1 MSKNLVLTGLKESFF
16 PRGNFCLGPW
26 CNKEQNKKL
35 KYISAKLSLPSDL
48 QKSQKCDFYY
58 ERLVEDVF
66 SNFEKNFDL
75 KWNKKSWEIFI
86 GNWLHRYIS
95 VLYDRYCHLLFLKDK
110 KFEKIKLL
118 KYSKYSLITQD
129 NQNFIF
135 NSNRDEWNLAL
146 YSIIIDKL
154 NIKNRFKIIYI
165 NLSSKNITKI
175 KKFNKKKPKKKFL
188 FSNFVNPINKKIIFN
203 LYLKDNSSYLSFIK
217 YFKIIPIKH
226 NFYVSLNYPK
236 KNSKIRK
243 MEFTTNYKKIDN
255 FEILLRELFYEF
267 VPKFYLEQINSLKK
281 NYNIYFSKLNPR
293 EVYTSV
299 GLQHDS
305 DFKFWLANLNSRKAV
320 NLNILQHGCHYGST
334 KYSYAEKL
342 ETKLSNNFFTWGWK
356 GKNKNIVPLFNFN
369 NIKVNTKKS
378 KNCKK
383 ILFVLASYY
392 HYRLEN
398 HTGTIWGEKVKLYYD
413 SLFNIVDLFNRNKKT
428 SIFYRS
434 PPNEKTLD
442 NQTSKILKKQFNI
455 TKFDNNKIEF
465 TKAIDKYDLVIFAT
479 ETTAFL
485 EALSANKP
493 CLLLAKKELSEHRK
507 DFINKFEKLKKIK
520 IVHTT
525 EKSLINH
532 LKYIENNL
540 NSWWQNQN
548 LQNEVKN
555 FCKNYCRNINN
566 KINE

>member
-165 NLSSKNITKI
+165 NSSSKNITKI
-175 KKFNKKKPKKKFL
+175 KKFNKTKPIKKFL

-203 LYLKDNSSYLSFIK
+203 LYLKDN
-217 YFKIIPIKH
+217 
-226 NFYVSLNYPK
+226 
-236 KNSKIRK
+236 
-243 MEFTTNYKKIDN
+243 
-255 FEILLRELFYEF
+255 
-267 VPKFYLEQINSLKK
+267 
-281 NYNIYFSKLNPR
+281 
-293 EVYTSV
+293 
-299 GLQHDS
+299 
-305 DFKFWLANLNSRKAV
+305 
-320 NLNILQHGCHYGST
+320 
-334 KYSYAEKL
+334 
-342 ETKLSNNFFTWGWK
+342 
-356 GKNKNIVPLFNFN
+356 
-369 NIKVNTKKS
+369 
-378 KNCKK
+378 
-383 ILFVLASYY
+383 
-392 HYRLEN
+392 
-398 HTGTIWGEKVKLYYD
+398 
-413 SLFNIVDLFNRNKKT
+413 
-428 SIFYRS
+428 
-434 PPNEKTLD
+434 
-442 NQTSKILKKQFNI
+442 
-455 TKFDNNKIEF
+455 
-465 TKAIDKYDLVIFAT
+465 
-479 ETTAFL
+479 
-485 EALSANKP
+485 
-493 CLLLAKKELSEHRK
+493 
-507 DFINKFEKLKKIK
+507 
-520 IVHTT
+520 
-525 EKSLINH
+525 
-532 LKYIENNL
+532 
-540 NSWWQNQN
+540 
-548 LQNEVKN
+548 
-555 FCKNYCRNINN
+555 
-566 KINE
+566 